1 MAKKIKSFT
10 VDEEIY
16 NSLINKLKDRNIE
29 TSISS
34 LLNKYLKEL
43 LDYIEAIEE
52 ELKKSKEYTV
62 PISFIINSL
71 GDLYSFDVFKQQGKS
86 EKRKL
91 LKENIEKWQKKYDE
105 DKESK
110 TPLTLNPAEYREY
123 KAIEKEYGIND
134 AIKFLFK
141 VLSKQVKMRREL
153 TDEEYMAE
161 ENAIGSGFSKYRK
174 EKIVPQFDKIDK
186 HLDKFFKGFEI
197 RVKEEPAKK

>member
-16 NSLINKLKDRNIE
+16 NSLINKFKDRNIE
-29 TSISS
+29 TSISF
-34 LLNKYLKEL
+34 LLNKHLKEL

-52 ELKKSKEYTV
+52 ELKKSKEHTV
-62 PISFIINSL
+62 PVSFIINSL
-71 GDLYSFDVFKQQGKS
+71 GDLPNFDVFKQQGKS

-105 DKESK
+105 EKEEK
-110 TPLTLNPAEYREY
+110 TSLTLNPAEYREY